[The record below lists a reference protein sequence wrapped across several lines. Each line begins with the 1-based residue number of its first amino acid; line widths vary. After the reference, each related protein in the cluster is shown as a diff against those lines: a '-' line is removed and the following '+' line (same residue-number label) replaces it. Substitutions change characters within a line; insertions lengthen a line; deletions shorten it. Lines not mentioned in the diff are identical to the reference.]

1 MPKINVSFGCA
12 KSEVYLI
19 AQEIYDL
26 LHDRCGLDPI
36 STETI
41 YDSQFGSAE
50 SNFNFQDLAEIP
62 ERSKLALILRGS
74 SGNSSIRNI
83 KIL

>member
-19 AQEIYDL
+19 AQEIYNVL
-26 LHDRCGLDPI
+26 REKFELDPI

-50 SNFNFQDLAEIP
+50 SNFNFQDLDEIP
-62 ERSKLALILRGS
+62 ERSELISIMTS
-74 SGNSSIRNI
+74 SPH
-83 KIL
+83 